1 MGTKNLAEDPYE
13 KLANAIIV
21 QASKDYMANLRKKKR
36 NPGSA
41 SAEHD
46 IKECERFFRSDWYQ
60 VLTSVDGEYLM
71 GRLRK
76 EVLGAKQDNQS
87 QSEGNKFSV
96 GGTYERKRIFGSGI
110 KY

>member
-36 NPGSA
+36 NPGSV

-46 IKECERFFRSDWYQ
+46 IRECERFFRSDWYH
-60 VLTSVDGEYLM
+60 VLTSIDGEYLM

-76 EVLGAKQDNQS
+76 EALGTK
-87 QSEGNKFSV
+87 
-96 GGTYERKRIFGSGI
+96 
-110 KY
+110 

>member
-21 QASKDYMANLRKKKR
+21 QASKDYMTNLRKKKR
-36 NPGSA
+36 NPGSVL
-41 SAEHD
+41 AEHD
-46 IKECERFFRSDWYQ
+46 IKECERFFCSDWYQ

-76 EVLGAKQDNQS
+76 EALGTK
-87 QSEGNKFSV
+87 
-96 GGTYERKRIFGSGI
+96 
-110 KY
+110 